1 MNPTLI
7 TRRGRSSE
15 FKSADVSF
23 VKVGSDTAVLFMV
36 VNGTTATCVS
46 RNGVAFRKQTTSLV
60 ASMPA
65 PHSAQFDAL
74 LNITQT
80 SAKK

>member
-1 MNPTLI
+1 
-7 TRRGRSSE
+7 
-15 FKSADVSF
+15 
-23 VKVGSDTAVLFMV
+23 MV